1 MIQEKP
7 SPAFATEE
15 WLQWDERHVWHPFT
29 QAGTA
34 PPVTPIVAARG
45 ASLYG
50 PEGQSYLDLIS
61 SWWVITHG
69 HGHPRIALALAQQAM
84 ILEQVVFAGFTHPP
98 AAQLAAKLVARLPEG
113 LSRLFFSDN
122 GSTAVEVALKMAR
135 QYWYNQGKRKERFLA
150 FQGGYHGDTVGA
162 MSVGGSSGFFEPF
175 RSLLFPV
182 DWVPFP
188 ATWQGDAQVDGKER
202 EALHALDRYLSEH
215 GSSCAACLMEP
226 LVQGAAGMR
235 MCRPQFVQQVAE
247 RLRAAGV
254 LLIFDEVMTGF
265 GRTGTLFAC
274 QRAATTPDIIC
285 LSKGLT
291 GGFLPMSVT
300 VCREEIYQAF
310 VGDSFDRAFAHGHS
324 FTANPL
330 GCAAALVALALFEEE
345 NTLPRIAQL
354 EAIHQARVTALADHP
369 RVRYPRVVGSIAAL
383 DIVAD
388 DAGYASRI
396 GLFLRKFFLER
407 GFLLRPLGNALYL
420 LPPYCISDSELH
432 QAWDCVAEALHQLP
446 PVTASEMNGQPV

>member
-1 MIQEKP
+1 MTNRLDEQNTL
-7 SPAFATEE
+7 SQ
-15 WLQWDERHVWHPFT
+15 WLAWDARHVWHPFT
-29 QAGTA
+29 QAKTA
-34 PPVTPIVAARG
+34 PPATPIVAAQ
-45 ASLYG
+45 AAMLYG
-50 PEGQSYLDLIS
+50 ADGQSYLDLIS

-69 HGHPRIALALAQQAM
+69 HAHPRIAQAIAQQALT
-84 ILEQVVFAGFTHPP
+84 LEQVVFAGFTHAP
-98 AAQLAAKLVARLPEG
+98 AAQLAAALLAKLPSG
-113 LSRLFFSDN
+113 LQRVFFSDN
-122 GSTAVEVALKMAR
+122 GSTSVEVALKMAR
-135 QYWYNQGKRKERFLA
+135 QYWFNQGYRRERFLA
-150 FQGGYHGDTVGA
+150 CAGGYHGDTVGA

-175 RSLLFPV
+175 RSLLFAV
-182 DWVPFP
+182 DWLPFP
-188 ATWQGDAQVDGKER
+188 ATWQGDVAVEQKER
-202 EALHALDRYLSEH
+202 EALLALDVYLARH
-215 GSSCAACLMEP
+215 GHECAACLMEP

-274 QRAATTPDIIC
+274 ERAGTDPDIIC

-310 VGDSFDRAFAHGHS
+310 LGETFDRAFAHGHS

-330 GCAAALVALALFEEE
+330 GCAAALVALALFDEED
-345 NTLPRIAQL
+345 TLVRIAQL
-354 EAIHQARVTALADHP
+354 EEIHRQRLLEVQQHP
-369 RVRYPRVVGSIAAL
+369 RVCCPRVMGSIAAL
-383 DIVAD
+383 DIQAD

-396 GLFLRKFFLER
+396 GLFLRQFFLDR

-420 LPPYCISDSELH
+420 LPPYCITDAQLH
-432 QAWDCVAEALHQLP
+432 QAWD
-446 PVTASEMNGQPV
+446 